1 MKYSA
6 SRRIIKSIGTNV
18 EKTHIIGSSIK
29 TIVNTIATA
38 TAATTTT
45 TPTTT
50 ITASAETR
58 SFGDS
63 K

>member
-1 MKYSA
+1 M
-6 SRRIIKSIGTNV
+6 GTNV

-29 TIVNTIATA
+29 TIVNTITTA

-58 SFGDS
+58 PFEDS